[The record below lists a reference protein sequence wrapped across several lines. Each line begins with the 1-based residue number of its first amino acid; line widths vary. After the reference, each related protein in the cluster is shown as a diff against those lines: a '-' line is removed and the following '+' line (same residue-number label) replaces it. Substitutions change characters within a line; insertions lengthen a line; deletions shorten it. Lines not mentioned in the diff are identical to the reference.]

1 MIQEAQRVEF
11 GDYQTPAVLAREVA
25 GFLKSVGLSPRVI
38 VEPTCGLGAFVE
50 AATEVFPSAQCFAF
64 DINHGYVDGFAVAG
78 ERVSVEQ
85 QDFFSKDWKTF
96 FAGLAGEILVIGN
109 PPWVTNSGLGAIRGS
124 NLPEKNNFQN
134 HRGFAAKTGKANF
147 DISEW
152 MLIKLLE
159 SLGQHQACL
168 AMLCK
173 TATARK
179 LLKHA
184 WLHEFPV
191 GRASLH
197 LIDAQA
203 HFQVAVDACLLVV
216 HTGITG
222 AAKTATVY
230 RSLSFAEK
238 ANTLGLY
245 GKELIANIEDFHR
258 LIDLDGIGYYTWRSG
273 VKHDAAKVMEFTK
286 TGSHFCNGLQDEVA
300 IEDTYLYPML
310 KSSDLAND
318 EIDPTRLVL
327 VTQKHPSDDTAAIRE
342 KAPATWKYLHTY
354 GAQLDARQSIIYQKR
369 ARFSVFGVGAYT
381 FAPWKVA
388 ISGMYKTLK
397 FRVLGSVRGKPIV
410 VDDTCYFIPCHTR
423 QEAEFICGLLNSD
436 LCQRFLRALVF
447 LDAKRPVT
455 IDVLNRIDLK
465 RLAEKLGLQAE
476 AKRHLAAAREFE
488 NGRPQLVFE
497 KKRPSAKSYRASPK
511 KMQRSAK

>member
-1 MIQEAQRVEF
+1 MIREAHRVEF

-25 GFLKSVGLSPRVI
+25 GFLKAIGLCPRVI

-50 AATEVFPSAQCFAF
+50 AATEAFPLAPCFAF
-64 DINHGYVDGFAVAG
+64 DINHRYVNRLAVVGGRISA
-78 ERVSVEQ
+78 ER
-85 QDFFSKDWKTF
+85 QDFFEKDWKAF
-96 FAGLAGEILVIGN
+96 FDNLTGEILLVGN
-109 PPWVTNSGLGAIRGS
+109 PPWVTNSGLGAIRGN
-124 NLPEKNNFQN
+124 NLPEKTNFQQ
-134 HRGFAAKTGKANF
+134 HKGFAAKTGKANF

-159 SLGQHQACL
+159 ALGKHQACL

-173 TATARK
+173 SATARK
-179 LLKHA
+179 VLKHA

-197 LIDAQA
+197 AIDAQE

-216 HTGITG
+216 HTGIAG
-222 AAKTATVY
+222 APKTAAVY
-230 RSLSFAEK
+230 RGLSFAEK
-238 ANTLGLY
+238 GKALGLH
-245 GKELIANIEDFHR
+245 GKEIIADIDEFHR
-258 LIDLDGIGYYTWRSG
+258 LIDLDGICYYTWRSG

-286 TGSHFCNGLQDEVA
+286 DGSRYLNGLHDEVT
-300 IEDTYLYPML
+300 IEHTYLYPML
-310 KSSDLAND
+310 KSSDLANG
-318 EIDPTRLVL
+318 EIDPNRLVL
-327 VTQKHPSDDTAAIRE
+327 LTQKHPSDDTATIRD
-342 KAPATWKYLHTY
+342 KAPATWKYLHAH
-354 GAQLDARQSIIYQKR
+354 GRQLDARQSIIYQKR

-388 ISGMYKTLK
+388 ISGLYKSLK

-410 VDDTCYFIPCHTR
+410 VDDTCYFIPCQTR

-455 IDVLNRIDLK
+455 IDVLNHIDLK
-465 RLAEKLGLQAE
+465 RVAEKLGLEAQA
-476 AKRHLAAAREFE
+476 RRYLATAREYE
-488 NGRPQLVFE
+488 HGLPQLVFE
-497 KKRPSAKSYRASPK
+497 QKRSGKKPYRAGTKNS
-511 KMQRSAK
+511 RLHL